1 MLNTWL
7 VVLPPLIV
15 IVLATI
21 TRRVMFS
28 LLLGIV
34 SAALIVKDF
43 QIYPACSLMLERI
56 GRTTELYKFT
66 SWELFWTGDR
76 IFLCF
81 FLIFLG
87 IIITM
92 IRYSGAAYAYSNFVV
107 NKIKNARG
115 AESSSLFL
123 SIFFFIDD
131 YFSCVTVGSVMQSVT
146 DQFRVPRVKLA
157 YMVNTAAAPLVV
169 LIPLSSWAAWIIVQL
184 RSSGVSLTADSAKT
198 VLVAEPFYYYL
209 ASIPFFFY
217 AIIAFVALWYVV
229 LSRTSYGII
238 RKHELYAQKT
248 GELFGGKMPIA
259 WRDAEVSLER
269 QNKSSIIDFIFPVL
283 MLFVLIIG
291 WVLVSG
297 GWLWQ
302 GRGFMDALQH
312 SDMSPGFFFGGLGA
326 CILSFIFFLSRGTL
340 SLKEIR
346 PIIKEGAWLLGS
358 SIMMLI
364 LIWTLSKML
373 RDDLQTGNYLAQYL
387 VGHLHVA
394 LFPVIFFIMAAL
406 ISSLMGTAW
415 GTMGILIPTALQML
429 TAFVSGG
436 HGAVTLAAVPMFLP
450 LLGAVVTGS
459 IVGNHLSPISDV
471 MVISATSVGAYHLDL
486 VRAQMAMV
494 VPLVIASIAA
504 FATSGLMIYND
515 CAVWAAALGSMAV
528 GVGLMIVQYQVL
540 SFINKVQEKVRH

>member
-1 MLNTWL
+1 
-7 VVLPPLIV
+7 
-15 IVLATI
+15 
-21 TRRVMFS
+21 
-28 LLLGIV
+28 
-34 SAALIVKDF
+34 
-43 QIYPACSLMLERI
+43 MLERI